1 MNYPVTKIFTGD
13 GSGYR
18 DHVEFS
24 DAYNGI
30 IVGSSNPLLIG
41 DEVEL
46 DYSAEDSKLWSS
58 IATNKESIRGD
69 GGSTSYYKL
78 PDNATELGDLIWHK
92 NMNHSI
98 GEAFCAL
105 YRLED
110 NGERKRNLKK
120 VQYYIEQELAR
131 C

>member
-1 MNYPVTKIFTGD
+1 MKFPITKIFMGNGFGHGD
-13 GSGYR
+13 
-18 DHVEFS
+18 VVKFS
-24 DAYNGI
+24 DEYNGI
-30 IVGSSNPLLIG
+30 LISSPVFITLGKEIKLNKPLSESPEWI
-41 DEVEL
+41 
-46 DYSAEDSKLWSS
+46 DYTQNDSV
-58 IATNKESIRGD
+58 RGD

-78 PDNATELGDLIWHK
+78 PENATELGDLIWHK